1 MKISKEAILS
11 TLPVVLAEDE
21 AMMALAEPMAEA
33 MAERLPEIELVRLYT
48 RIDELP
54 EELLDILAYDFK
66 ADWWEYDATLEEKR
80 AVFKKIWY
88 VHRHKGTKA
97 SVEAAVGALFPGA
110 AVSEWFEYED
120 GEPYHFRM
128 NVPIKEQQVRG
139 TAQDYKDR
147 VLFLVNYFKNLR
159 SVLEQIYFTYET
171 EMEKTLYVLSHLG
184 RGLQITHIPE
194 WMPEFPRAAL
204 YVSAVSPRWNAT
216 TVTNDVTP
224 FGLVAHE
231 VPETL
236 ALWIYPYL
244 PMLGY
249 HPLSASEDPDGPTL
263 HIECEGLSASEDGET
278 LVLIGG

>member
-110 AVSEWFEYED
+110 AVSEWFEYEG

-159 SVLEQIYFTYET
+159 SVLELIFFTYET
-171 EMEKTLYVLSHLG
+171 ELEGTIYALSHLG
-184 RGLQITHIPE
+184 RGLQITNIPE
-194 WMPEFPRAAL
+194 W
-204 YVSAVSPRWNAT
+204 
-216 TVTNDVTP
+216 
-224 FGLVAHE
+224 
-231 VPETL
+231 
-236 ALWIYPYL
+236 L
-244 PMLGY
+244 PDIPQM
-249 HPLSASEDPDGPTL
+249 
-263 HIECEGLSASEDGET
+263 
-278 LVLIGG
+278 